1 MGSRWMVCKC
11 GVGAVL
17 MALVLIGCKGSQP
30 AAASSSTGGADTSS
44 AAAGDGASG
53 APSQSGG
60 TRVEYINDPSLGMNA
75 IAVTIPAN
83 WQFQSVFLQGGT
95 CASTPFG
102 VFRATRQDGM
112 AMVERMPSLAW
123 AWGQGPMIGYMP
135 KTDCLPMKG
144 PLSAQDFL
152 KYMAMTMKV
161 RYDGDAPV
169 PAAEQEKADKALNDA
184 LATYAPKYAAAH
196 LQQPKQT
203 QQLARAWV
211 SNMKG
216 TTPMKG
222 LLDVNVMCIETQY
235 AGQPGLTQGSP
246 GHPPQMMTGTPST
259 VDKCTASVQY
269 YTAPSAQIDAVVR
282 QWDAPGMGT
291 KPIDAW
297 VQAWIQRSNEQSQR
311 AIAEINE
318 RSRQQMEINH
328 EQFEHSMA
336 VQQQVHEQFM
346 QGMQQ
351 NFDHYQQGV
360 AANMAARDA
369 STSDWVDFALD
380 RQTVLNTNT
389 GQVYK
394 ISNQYSV
401 ASPEEKLHGNG
412 TPWN

>member
-1 MGSRWMVCKC
+1 
-11 GVGAVL
+11 
-17 MALVLIGCKGSQP
+17 
-30 AAASSSTGGADTSS
+30 
-44 AAAGDGASG
+44 
-53 APSQSGG
+53 
-60 TRVEYINDPSLGMNA
+60 
-75 IAVTIPAN
+75 
-83 WQFQSVFLQGGT
+83 
-95 CASTPFG
+95 
-102 VFRATRQDGM
+102 
-112 AMVERMPSLAW
+112 
-123 AWGQGPMIGYMP
+123 
-135 KTDCLPMKG
+135 
-144 PLSAQDFL
+144 
-152 KYMAMTMKV
+152 
-161 RYDGDAPV
+161 
-169 PAAEQEKADKALNDA
+169 
-184 LATYAPKYAAAH
+184 
-196 LQQPKQT
+196 
-203 QQLARAWV
+203 
-211 SNMKG
+211 
-216 TTPMKG
+216 
-222 LLDVNVMCIETQY
+222 
-235 AGQPGLTQGSP
+235 
-246 GHPPQMMTGTPST
+246 MMTGTPSV

-269 YTAPSAQIDAVVR
+269 YTAPSGQIEAVVR

-297 VQAWIQRSNEQSQR
+297 VQAWIQRNNEQSQR
-311 AIAEINE
+311 AIAEMNE

-401 ASPEEKLHGNG
+401 ESPEEKLHGNG

>member
-1 MGSRWMVCKC
+1 MKGELGMVCKF
-11 GVGAVL
+11 GVSAVL
-17 MALVLIGCKGSQP
+17 IGLALMGCKGSQP
-30 AAASSSTGGADTSS
+30 AAASSSGSGANMSG
-44 AAAGDGASG
+44 AAGDGANSVAG
-53 APSQSGG
+53 SSGG
-60 TRVEYINDPSLGMNA
+60 TRIEYINDPSLSMNA

-102 VFRATRQDGM
+102 VFRSTRPDGM
-112 AMVERMPSLAW
+112 SMVERMPNLAW

-135 KTDCLPMKG
+135 KTDCLPMRG

-169 PAAEQEKADKALNDA
+169 PAAEQEKADKVLSDA
-184 LATYAPKYAAAH
+184 QATYGPKYAASH
-196 LQQPKQT
+196 LQMPKQT

-222 LLDVNVMCIETQY
+222 LLDVNVMCLETQY

-246 GHPPQMMTGTPST
+246 GHPPQMMTGTPSV

-269 YTAPSAQIDAVVR
+269 YTAPSGQIEAVVR

-297 VQAWIQRSNEQSQR
+297 VQAWIQRNNEQSQR
-311 AIAEINE
+311 AIAEMNE

-401 ASPEEKLHGNG
+401 ESPEEKLHGNG